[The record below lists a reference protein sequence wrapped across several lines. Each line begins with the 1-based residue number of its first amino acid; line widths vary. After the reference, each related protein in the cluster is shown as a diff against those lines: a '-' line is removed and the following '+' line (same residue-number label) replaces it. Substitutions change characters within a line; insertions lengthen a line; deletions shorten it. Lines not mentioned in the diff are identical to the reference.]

1 MPGASQILVPLYR
14 ILVDGQELDPVEVD
28 AVHQI
33 KITDFLR
40 LPDICTLQVGYPADD
55 GPDPFK
61 NLDGSKFEVGAAL
74 EVKLGGTDDRVTK
87 SIFKGEIVTVEPDFE
102 AGGASMVV
110 RAYDWSHR
118 MMRSRKQRTFVNV
131 KISDIV
137 RRICQE
143 NGLRAAVKQ
152 DRGGPLE
159 IVVQNSESDWDFVW
173 RLARRI
179 GFELT
184 VNDRM
189 AEFKPPEESTPV
201 ELAYPEHLHAFR
213 PRITAVQQVQTVN
226 VRGFDSK
233 TKRVAMGSAS
243 TPRQVTEAG
252 ITRQQVR
259 DKFPGA
265 VIEIG
270 GQAFK
275 TQSEATT
282 IAQATLDQLA
292 NAYLAAEGEC
302 DGNPLI
308 KAGTRVKISGVGRKY
323 SGVYRVA
330 KAVHMLT
337 AGGYVTQFSNSA
349 GEHTLLGQSGGANGG
364 PRRVESIVVGI
375 VTNNRDPDGLGRVK
389 VTLPSVSEVETA
401 WAPLLVPSAGNQR
414 GMMMMPQPNDQVIIA
429 FENGDPSYPVVL
441 GSMFNGR
448 DKPGAELLA
457 ADKNNDGSF
466 AVRSDHAALIHANED
481 ITLHSDKG
489 KWVVKVAGGEIQ
501 ETVKQGA
508 GGSGGYNGDFG
519 GSWNLKAT
527 GGVTVESSQSVTV
540 KAPSITVDAS
550 ASLTL
555 KGAAVDI
562 KGSGVVNIS
571 GAMINIG

>member
-1 MPGASQILVPLYR
+1 MPGASQTLVPLYR
-14 ILVDGQELDPVEVD
+14 IIVGGGELDPVEAD

-40 LPDICTLQVGYPADD
+40 LPDVCTLQVGYPAED

-61 NLDGSKFEVGAAL
+61 NLDDSKFQVGVPL

-87 SIFKGEIVTVEPDFE
+87 SLFKGEIVTVEPDFQ

-137 RRICQE
+137 RRVCQE
-143 NGLRAAVKQ
+143 NGLSASVE
-152 DRGGPLE
+152 DERGGPLE
-159 IVVQNSESDWDFVW
+159 TVVQNSESDWDFVW

-184 VNDRM
+184 VNDRT
-189 AEFKPPEESTPV
+189 AEFKPPQHSTPV

-213 PRITAVQQVQTVN
+213 PRITAVQQVHTVN

-233 TKRVAMGSAS
+233 TKRVAMGSA
-243 TPRQVTEAG
+243 TRPRQVTEAG

-259 DKFPGA
+259 DEFPGA

-308 KAGTRVKISGVGRKY
+308 KAGTRIQISGVGRKY
-323 SGVYRVA
+323 SGIYRVA

-364 PRRVESIVVGI
+364 PRRVDSIVVGI
-375 VTNNRDPDGLGRVK
+375 VTNNRDPEGLGRLKVK
-389 VTLPSVSEVETA
+389 LPSVSEVETA
-401 WAPLLVPSAGNQR
+401 WAPLLVASAGNER
-414 GMMMMPQPNDQVIIA
+414 GIMMMPQPGEQVLVA

-448 DKPGAELLA
+448 DKAGDELLA
-457 ADKNNDGSF
+457 TKENYDGSF
-466 AVRSDHAALIHANED
+466 AVKSDHRALIHTRED
-481 ITLHSDKG
+481 ITLHSDNG
-489 KWVVKVAGGEIQ
+489 KWVVKLTGGEIQ

-508 GGSGGYNGDFG
+508 GGGGGYKGDFD

-527 GGVTVESSQSVTV
+527 GGVTVESTGSVTV
-540 KAPSITVDAS
+540 KAPTIKVEAS
-550 ASLTL
+550 ASLEL
-555 KGAAVDI
+555 KAASVDI
-562 KGSGVVNIS
+562 NGSSVKIS
-571 GAMINIG
+571 GGIINIG